1 MDTVSNIKEIRYNPC
16 VFIMEIRLA
25 QAKQLPIDM
34 TFFTK

>member
-1 MDTVSNIKEIRYNPC
+1 MSNIKEIRHNPC
-16 VFIMEIRLA
+16 VLVMEIRLA